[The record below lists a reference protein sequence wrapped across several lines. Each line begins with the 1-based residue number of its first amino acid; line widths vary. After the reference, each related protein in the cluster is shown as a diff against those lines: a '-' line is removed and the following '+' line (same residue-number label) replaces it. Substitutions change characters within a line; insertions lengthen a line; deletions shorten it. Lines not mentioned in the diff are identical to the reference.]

1 MDNGWYSRL
10 FLVIGFV
17 ALAGYFLYPSYYYFY
32 EATDEQRDSHE
43 KFCEAMPG
51 WMTCNKFSLGLDLQ
65 GGIHL
70 VMGVGVEKAVEQRL
84 DRLADSLD
92 EGMKS
97 EGIAFKKVIRPRGL
111 LEIQVEFSGEGDRSK
126 FETYLRTDYWQLEA
140 ISREDTRYVLALVE
154 ERDAEVR
161 RSAVEQTI
169 KSLRNRA
176 DQFGV
181 TEPTIARRGESNI
194 LIQLPG
200 VKDPQRALDMIG
212 RTAQLEFKIVEAE
225 ASSIFTT
232 ISAAELPEGVV
243 AQQSTFSGPGGKSVI
258 DNYFEL
264 PVAQKDAVRTLLES
278 KIDNEKMI
286 AFGETSQGRDG
297 FLRTYLLAAKAG
309 ITGDYLID
317 ARVSQN
323 PDLPS
328 DYHVSMTFDQKGARI
343 FENLTEVN
351 KKRNMAIVLDDVVS
365 SAPQIQDRIAGGSA
379 MITLGSTGD
388 ARKKFQEA
396 TDLSLVLKAGALPAP
411 VEIREKRQVGKTLGA
426 ESVDSGRNAITF
438 GVLMVLVFMF
448 IYYRSSGLIANL
460 ALVLNIF
467 FVLAVLAM
475 FEATLTLPG
484 MAGIVLTIGMAV
496 DANVIIFERI
506 VEELRIGKTPRAAID
521 SGYGKAFST
530 IMDANITTLIAGIV
544 LMQYG
549 SGPVRG
555 FAVTLIIGII
565 CSVFTAIVVTRLVFD
580 FMSTRRR
587 LESLKI

>member
-10 FLVIGFV
+10 FIVVGFV
-17 ALAGYFLYPSYYYFY
+17 VLAGYFLYPSYYYFY

-43 KFCEAMPG
+43 QFCEAMPS
-51 WMTCNKFSLGLDLQ
+51 WMTCSKFSLGLDLQ

-84 DRLADSLD
+84 DRLADALD
-92 EGMKS
+92 EGMKD
-97 EGIAFKKVIRPRGL
+97 EGIKFTKVLRPRGL
-111 LEIQVEFSGEGDRSK
+111 LEIQVSFEPGLDRSQ
-126 FETYLRTDYWQLEA
+126 FDTYLRTDFWQLEA
-140 ISREDTRYVLALVE
+140 VKREDTSYTLVLVE
-154 ERDAEVR
+154 ERDEEVR

-181 TEPTIARRGESNI
+181 TEPTIARRGASNI

-200 VKDPQRALDMIG
+200 VKDPKRALDMIG

-225 ASSIFTT
+225 ASSIFAAMTP
-232 ISAAELPEGVV
+232 AELPEGVI
-243 AQQSTFSGPGGKSVI
+243 ARQNTFAGPGGKSVV

-264 PVAQKDAVRTLLES
+264 PILQKEAVRTLLES

-286 AFGETSQGRDG
+286 AFGETSSNQDG
-297 FLRTYLLAAKAG
+297 FLRTYLLTAKAG
-309 ITGDYLID
+309 ITGDYLVD
-317 ARVSQN
+317 ARVNQN

-343 FENLTEVN
+343 FENLTEEN

-388 ARKKFQEA
+388 SRKKFQEA

-426 ESVDSGRNAITF
+426 ESVDSGKMAITV
-438 GVLMVLVFMF
+438 GILMVLIFMTF
-448 IYYRSSGLIANL
+448 YYRGSGLIANV

-565 CSVFTAIVVTRLVFD
+565 CSVFTAIVVTRLIFD
-580 FMSTRRR
+580 FISSRRR
-587 LESLKI
+587 LETLSI

>member
-43 KFCEAMPG
+43 KFCEAMPS
-51 WMTCNKFSLGLDLQ
+51 WMTCSKFSLGLDLQ

-84 DRLADSLD
+84 DRLADSLE

-97 EGIAFKKVIRPRGL
+97 EKIAFQKVIRPRGL
-111 LEIQVEFSGEGDRSK
+111 LEIQVDFGSEGDRSA

-140 ISREDTRYVLALVE
+140 ISREDTKYTLALAA

-225 ASSIFTT
+225 ASSVFTT
-232 ISAAELPEGVV
+232 IDPATLPEGVV
-243 AQQSTFSGPGGKSVI
+243 ARQNSFSGPGGKSIV
-258 DNYFEL
+258 DNFFEL
-264 PVAQKDAVRTLLES
+264 PVVQKEAVRELLES

-286 AFGETSQGRDG
+286 AFGETSQGREG
-297 FLRTYLLAAKAG
+297 FLRTYLLTSKAG

-396 TDLSLVLKAGALPAP
+396 TDLTLVLKAGALPAP

-426 ESVDSGRNAITF
+426 ESVDSGRMAIMV

-555 FAVTLIIGII
+555 FAVTMIIGII

-580 FMSTRRR
+580 FKSSRSR
-587 LESLKI
+587 LESLSI

>member
-1 MDNGWYSRL
+1 MDNGWYTRL
-10 FLVIGFV
+10 FMVLGFV
-17 ALAGYFLYPSYYYFY
+17 GLAGYFLYPSYYYFY
-32 EATDEQRDSHE
+32 EATDEERDSHE
-43 KFCEAMPG
+43 KFCEAMPE
-51 WMTCNKFSLGLDLQ
+51 WMTCSKFSLGLDLQ

-92 EGMKS
+92 EGMKA
-97 EGIAFKKVIRPRGL
+97 EGIKFKKVVRPRGL
-111 LEIQVEFSGEGDRSK
+111 LEIQVELDIGVDRAK
-126 FETYLRTDYWQLEA
+126 LDTYLRTDFWQLEA
-140 ISREDTRYVLALVE
+140 VVRDETRYSLMLVE
-154 ERDAEVR
+154 ERDQEVR

-232 ISAAELPEGVV
+232 IAAADLPEGVV
-243 AQQSTFSGPGGKSVI
+243 ARQNTFSGPGGKSVI
-258 DNYFEL
+258 DNFFEL
-264 PVAQKDAVRTLLES
+264 PLIQKEAMRTMLEGL
-278 KIDNEKMI
+278 IDNEKMI
-286 AFGETSQGRDG
+286 GFGETAQNREG
-297 FLRTYLLAAKAG
+297 FLRTYLLTAKAG

-317 ARVSQN
+317 ARVNQN

-328 DYHVSMTFDQKGARI
+328 DYYVSMTFDQKGARL
-343 FENLTEVN
+343 FENLTEQN

-365 SAPQIQDRIAGGSA
+365 SAPQIQDRIAGGNA
-379 MITLGSTGD
+379 MITLGSAGD

-396 TDLSLVLKAGALPAP
+396 TDLTLVLKAGALPAP

-426 ESVDSGRNAITF
+426 ESVDSGRNAIF
-438 GVLMVLVFMF
+438 LGVMMVLIFMT
-448 IYYRSSGLIANL
+448 IYYRGSGMIANV
-460 ALVLNIF
+460 ALVMNIF
-467 FVLAVLAM
+467 FVLAILAM

-530 IMDANITTLIAGIV
+530 IMDANITTLIAGVV

-587 LESLKI
+587 LESLSI

>member
-10 FLVIGFV
+10 FMVLGFV

-43 KFCEAMPG
+43 KFCEAMPE
-51 WMTCNKFSLGLDLQ
+51 WMTCSKFSLGLDLQ

-70 VMGVGVEKAVEQRL
+70 VMGVGVERVVEQRL
-84 DRLADSLD
+84 DRLSDALK
-92 EGMKS
+92 EGMQS
-97 EGIAFKKVIRPRGL
+97 EGIKFTKVVRPRGL
-111 LEIQVEFSGEGDRSK
+111 LEIQVGFEPGQDRSQ
-126 FETYLRTDYWQLEA
+126 FDTYLRTDFWQLEA
-140 ISREDTRYVLALVE
+140 VTREDTGYTLALVA
-154 ERDAEVR
+154 ERDEEVR

-200 VKDPQRALDMIG
+200 VKDPKRALDMIG

-225 ASSIFTT
+225 ASSIFVGM
-232 ISAAELPEGVV
+232 SAEELPEGVV
-243 AQQSTFSGPGGKSVI
+243 ARQNTFSGPGGKSVV

-264 PVAQKDAVRTLLES
+264 PLVQKEAVRELLES

-286 AFGETSQGRDG
+286 AFGETSQNREG
-297 FLRTYLLAAKAG
+297 FLRTYLLTAKAG
-309 ITGDYLID
+309 ITGDYLVD
-317 ARVSQN
+317 ARVNQN

-343 FENLTEVN
+343 FENLTEEN

-379 MITLGSTGD
+379 MITLGSSGD
-388 ARKKFQEA
+388 SRKKFQEA

-426 ESVDSGRNAITF
+426 ESVDSGKMAITV
-438 GVLMVLVFMF
+438 GILMVLIFMTF
-448 IYYRSSGLIANL
+448 YYRGSGLIANI

-530 IMDANITTLIAGIV
+530 IMDANITTLIAGVV

-580 FMSTRRR
+580 FISSRRR
-587 LESLKI
+587 LEALSI

>member
-1 MDNGWYSRL
+1 MENGWYSRL
-10 FLVIGFV
+10 ALVTGFV

-32 EATDEQRDSHE
+32 EATPAERDNHE
-43 KFCEAMPG
+43 SFCEAMPS
-51 WMTCNKFSLGLDLQ
+51 WMTCSKFSLGLDLQ

-84 DRLADSLD
+84 DRLTDALT
-92 EGMKS
+92 EGLKE
-97 EGIAFKKVIRPRGL
+97 EGIPFQKIVRPRGL
-111 LEIQVEFSGEGDRSK
+111 LEIQLDFAPGLDRAK
-126 FETYLRTDYWQLEA
+126 FDTFLRTDFWQLEA
-140 ISREDTRYVLALVE
+140 IERSDSRMVLALVA
-154 ERDAEVR
+154 ERDEEVR
-161 RSAVEQTI
+161 RTAVEQTI

-181 TEPTIARRGESNI
+181 TEPTIARRGASNI

-225 ASSIFTT
+225 ASSVFATVP
-232 ISAAELPEGVV
+232 AAELPEGVS
-243 AQQSTFSGPGGKSVI
+243 AQQNSFSGPGGKTVI
-258 DNYFEL
+258 EHYFEL
-264 PVAQKDAVRTLLES
+264 PTAKRDALKAILET

-286 AFGETSQGRDG
+286 GFGDVSSGKPG
-297 FLRTYLLAAKAG
+297 MLRSYLLNAKAG
-309 ITGDYLID
+309 ITGDYLVD
-317 ARVSQN
+317 ARVAQN

-328 DYHVSMTFDQKGARI
+328 DYYVTMTFDQKGARI
-343 FENLTEVN
+343 FENLTAEN
-351 KKRNMAIVLDDVVS
+351 TRRNMAIVLDDVVS

-379 MITLGSTGD
+379 RITLGGGQQ
-388 ARKKFQEA
+388 ARKKFEEA
-396 TDLSLVLKAGALPAP
+396 TDLALVLKAGALPAP

-426 ESVDSGRNAITF
+426 ESVDSGRMAISVGILLVF
-438 GVLMVLVFMF
+438 FFMVFYYRGSGMIANVALGLNIVLV
-448 IYYRSSGLIANL
+448 L
-460 ALVLNIF
+460 AI
-467 FVLAVLAM
+467 LAM

-506 VEELRIGKTPRAAID
+506 VEELRIGKTPRAAIE

-530 IMDANITTLIAGIV
+530 IMDANVTTLIAGVV

-555 FAVTLIIGII
+555 FAVTLIVGII
-565 CSVFTAIVVTRLVFD
+565 CSVFTAIVVTRLIFD
-580 FMSTRRR
+580 FKSSRRR
-587 LESLKI
+587 LETLSI

>member
-10 FLVIGFV
+10 FLVLGFV
-17 ALAGYFLYPSYYYFY
+17 GLAGYFLYPSYYYFY

-43 KFCEAMPG
+43 QFCEAMPS
-51 WMTCNKFSLGLDLQ
+51 WMTCSKFSLGLDLQ

-92 EGMKS
+92 EGMKE
-97 EGIAFKKVIRPRGL
+97 EGIKFTKVVRPRGL
-111 LEIQVEFSGEGDRSK
+111 LEIQVGFEPGQDRSQ
-126 FETYLRTDYWQLEA
+126 FETYLRTDFWQLEA
-140 ISREDTRYVLALVE
+140 ITREDTGYTLALVA
-154 ERDAEVR
+154 ERDEEVR

-181 TEPTIARRGESNI
+181 TEPTIARRGASNI

-200 VKDPQRALDMIG
+200 VKDPKRALDMIG

-225 ASSIFTT
+225 ASSIFVG
-232 ISAAELPEGVV
+232 IDPAELPEGVV
-243 AQQSTFSGPGGKSVI
+243 ARQNTFSGPGGKSVV

-264 PVAQKDAVRTLLES
+264 PLLQKEAVRKLLES

-286 AFGETSQGRDG
+286 AFGETSSNQEG
-297 FLRTYLLAAKAG
+297 FLRTYLLTAKAG
-309 ITGDYLID
+309 ITGDYLVD
-317 ARVSQN
+317 ARVNQN

-343 FENLTEVN
+343 FENLTEAN

-379 MITLGSTGD
+379 MITLGSSGD
-388 ARKKFQEA
+388 TRKKFQEA

-426 ESVDSGRNAITF
+426 ESVDSGKMAITV
-438 GVLMVLVFMF
+438 GILMVLIFMTF
-448 IYYRSSGLIANL
+448 YYRGSGLIANV

-506 VEELRIGKTPRAAID
+506 VEEIRIGKTPRAAID

-530 IMDANITTLIAGIV
+530 IMDANITTLIAGVV

-565 CSVFTAIVVTRLVFD
+565 CSVFTAIVVTRLIFD
-580 FMSTRRR
+580 FMSSRRR
-587 LESLKI
+587 LESLSI

>member
-10 FLVIGFV
+10 FLVLGFV
-17 ALAGYFLYPSYYYFY
+17 GLAGYFLYPSYYYFY

-43 KFCEAMPG
+43 QFCEAMPS
-51 WMTCNKFSLGLDLQ
+51 WMTCSKFSLGLDLQ

-92 EGMKS
+92 EGMKE
-97 EGIAFKKVIRPRGL
+97 EGIKFTKVVRPRGL
-111 LEIQVEFSGEGDRSK
+111 LEIQVGFEPGQDRSQ
-126 FETYLRTDYWQLEA
+126 FETYLRTDFWQLEA
-140 ISREDTRYVLALVE
+140 ITREDTGYTLALVA
-154 ERDAEVR
+154 ERDEEVR

-181 TEPTIARRGESNI
+181 TEPTIARRGASNI

-200 VKDPQRALDMIG
+200 VKDPKRALDMIG

-225 ASSIFTT
+225 ASSIFVG
-232 ISAAELPEGVV
+232 IDPAELPEGVV
-243 AQQSTFSGPGGKSVI
+243 ARQNTFSGPGGKSVV

-264 PVAQKDAVRTLLES
+264 PLLQKEAVRKLLES

-286 AFGETSQGRDG
+286 AFGETSSNQEG
-297 FLRTYLLAAKAG
+297 FLRTYLLTAKAG
-309 ITGDYLID
+309 ITGDYLVD
-317 ARVSQN
+317 ARVNQN

-343 FENLTEVN
+343 FENLTEAN

-379 MITLGSTGD
+379 MITLGSSGD
-388 ARKKFQEA
+388 TRKKFQEA

-426 ESVDSGRNAITF
+426 ESVDSGKMAITV
-438 GVLMVLVFMF
+438 GILMVLIFMTF
-448 IYYRSSGLIANL
+448 YYRGSGLIANV

-530 IMDANITTLIAGIV
+530 IMDANITTLIAGVV

-565 CSVFTAIVVTRLVFD
+565 CSVFTAIVVTRLIFD
-580 FMSTRRR
+580 FMSSRRR
-587 LESLKI
+587 LESLSI